1 MENDKILRQIFY
13 SEDGFD
19 SKAITLKKAKAIN
32 PSITK
37 QEVDAWFEKQESQQL
52 KRRSFYNSYVAD
64 HKLQQIHA
72 DIADFRQGSDDIEF
86 KYAFIA
92 IDIFSRFIVG
102 CPMKGKTADDCKQA
116 LEFVINKF
124 GHFEELYTDSEPGLL
139 SKQVVRLF
147 NTHKIKHIAT
157 YGKAF
162 HAEKAIHIIKMGIH
176 NRLQG
181 LKLSKDEWPNLLQ
194 KVIHKYNYG
203 TTSTAHNL
211 TPYEATKDS
220 NKVQV
225 WLSIYKKSR
234 DNKRYEKI
242 QVGDQVRVMLKKK
255 TFTKAHDP
263 KFSQEVYRVIAVGE
277 DGFLINNPDHK
288 RLWLRHELRLVKHVQ
303 DKDTDN

>member
-1 MENDKILRQIFY
+1 MDKEKILRQIYY

-19 SKAITLKKAKAIN
+19 SKAVTLKKAKVIN

-37 QEVDAWFEKQESQQL
+37 QDVDAWFEKQESQQL
-52 KRRSFYNSYVAD
+52 KRKSFYNSYVAD

-102 CPMKGKTADDCKQA
+102 CPMKGKTAEDCKQA
-116 LEFVINKF
+116 LEFVIEKF
-124 GHFEELYTDSEPGLL
+124 GNFEELYTDSEGGLL
-139 SKQVVRLF
+139 SRQVIRLL
-147 NTHKIKHIAT
+147 NQHKIKHIST

-162 HAEKAIHIIKMGIH
+162 HAEKAIHIIKSGIH

-181 LKLSKDEWPNLLQ
+181 LKLDKDEWPRLLPI
-194 KVIHKYNYG
+194 VIRKYNYD
-203 TTSTAHNL
+203 TVSTVHNL
-211 TPYEATKDS
+211 TPYEATKNS

-225 WLSIYKKSR
+225 WMSIYNRSR
-234 DNKRYEKI
+234 DNQMYKKI
-242 QVGDQVRVMLKKK
+242 QVGDKVRVMLKKK

-263 KFSQEVYRVIAVGE
+263 RFSKEVYTVTAVGE
-277 DGFLINNPDHK
+277 DGYLINNPDH
-288 RLWLRHELRLVKHVQ
+288 RRVWLRHELRLVKHVE